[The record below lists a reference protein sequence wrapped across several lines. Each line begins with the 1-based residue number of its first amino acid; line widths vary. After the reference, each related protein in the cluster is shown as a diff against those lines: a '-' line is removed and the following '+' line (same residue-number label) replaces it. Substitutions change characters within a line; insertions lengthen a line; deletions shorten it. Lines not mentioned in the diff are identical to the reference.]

1 MATCD
6 AMFLLLHEAFIAFD
20 EVLTNEG
27 RCWEACK
34 AKVQQLQ
41 EQWHERGLSGMTAFN
56 IITQYQAHIKWQD
69 MSPDQFVKFY
79 RFVFHACRE
88 FGKRNLQMNVAVAA
102 WRLILPGRFRLLE
115 RWCSFAA
122 ASSVLVV
129 TQDLWRQVLDFSRT
143 VHEDL
148 SNFDSAG
155 SWAVLLDEFV
165 EDMRTKRRR
174 SYGGPDGG
182 GCPERLKRRESSGT
196 ELSALFVGGAAGHC
210 GFLTACDGDIGG
222 VMGSSEFVGS
232 MSPRCGS
239 KRRGPDVDVVTEQ
252 LSAMPLGVG
261 QQQQQ
266 QQYGTGTQ
274 ILGCAI
280 GRDPAVLLP
289 VQACSQSRGAVQ
301 LNPTTHGYVQ
311 VASPYREAG
320 DCAAYYRSSDADA
333 VAKRQCVERQLQLHN
348 PHSQQPTALP
358 PTFSLGRL
366 GPMGSVGE
374 GVPLLCGGNAGTG
387 TSGGRTASS
396 GQSMICST
404 GSLDSGGSQAGST
417 GSATMDCWL
426 QDHAAGAMK
435 EHGLMQQHP
444 HQQKQLQQ
452 SLCQT
457 QPCQQRKAVKAR
469 RSGLSEIVKSAVSDA
484 LGL

>member
-34 AKVQQLQ
+34 TKVQQLQ
-41 EQWHERGLSGMTAFN
+41 EQWHQRGLFGITALN
-56 IITQYQAHIKWQD
+56 IITQYKAQIKWQD
-69 MSPDQFVKFY
+69 MSPDQFGKFY
-79 RFVFHACRE
+79 RFVFHVCRE
-88 FGKRNLQMNVAVAA
+88 FGKRNLQMNMAVAA

-165 EDMRTKRRR
+165 EDMRTTRRR
-174 SYGGPDGG
+174 SYGGPDSGG
-182 GCPERLKRRESSGT
+182 FSDRLKRRESSGA
-196 ELSALFVGGAAGHC
+196 ELSTLFVGGAAGRC
-210 GFLTACDGDIGG
+210 GFLACCDGDIGS
-222 VMGSSEFVGS
+222 GSGFMGS

-239 KRRGPDVDVVTEQ
+239 KRRGPDVDIVTEQ

-266 QQYGTGTQ
+266 HHHCIGIHGPS
-274 ILGCAI
+274 CAI
-280 GRDPAVLLP
+280 GRDPNVLLP
-289 VQACSQSRGAVQ
+289 VQPCSQSRGAVQ
-301 LNPTTHGYVQ
+301 LNSATHGYIQ
-311 VASPYREAG
+311 EASPYTEVG
-320 DCAAYYRSSDADA
+320 DCAAYCHNNDANP
-333 VAKRQCVERQLQLHN
+333 VAKRQCAERQLQLQN
-348 PHSQQPTALP
+348 PHPHQSTALL
-358 PTFSLGRL
+358 PTFSLGRV
-366 GPMGSVGE
+366 GPMGAVGE
-374 GVPLLCGGNAGTG
+374 GAPLMCGGSTGNG
-387 TSGGRTASS
+387 TSSGRTASG

-404 GSLDSGGSQAGST
+404 GSLDGGGSQAGST

-426 QDHAAGAMK
+426 Q
-435 EHGLMQQHP
+435 
-444 HQQKQLQQ
+444 
-452 SLCQT
+452 
-457 QPCQQRKAVKAR
+457 V
-469 RSGLSEIVKSAVSDA
+469 RSSRTG
-484 LGL
+484 